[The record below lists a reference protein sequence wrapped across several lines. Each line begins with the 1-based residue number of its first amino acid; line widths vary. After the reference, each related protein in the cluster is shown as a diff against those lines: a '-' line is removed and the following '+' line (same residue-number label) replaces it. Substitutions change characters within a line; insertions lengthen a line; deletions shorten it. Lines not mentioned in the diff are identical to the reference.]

1 MAKSNIE
8 KSIDQKPE
16 AGYKD
21 EGTLIFLEY
30 LFKTM

>member
-8 KSIDQKPE
+8 TSIDQKPE
-16 AGYKD
+16 VDYKD
-21 EGTLIFLEY
+21 EGTLMFLEY